1 MRGGKFI
8 MSTNEIHL
16 VCNAHLDPVWLW
28 EWEEGAAEALSTFR
42 SAADLCEE
50 FPGFVFNHNEAV
62 LYRWIEE
69 YEPELFER
77 IRRLVKAGRWHIMGG
92 WYLQP
97 DCNLP
102 SGESFVRQILAG
114 RVYFWEAFKVWPTTA
129 MNFDSFGHTRGLV
142 QILARSGYDSYM
154 FCRPDKKWVTLPAE
168 NFAWVGFDGSVING
182 LRTLTHY
189 LTPLGKAA
197 EHLLDFQAK
206 FGDRDPTLFLW
217 GVGNHGGGPSRVDI
231 REIDEVRQRGGHRI
245 EHSWPE
251 RYFAALRKKGE
262 TGLRVEKS
270 IRPWAVGCYT
280 SMSRVKRLHRQLE
293 NELYKTEKM
302 IVRAWAADR
311 MAYPSDELGA
321 ATRDLLFSE
330 FHDILPGSCVE
341 PAEAAA
347 IRQMNH
353 GLEILSRVQARAFF
367 ALAHGQPRAKPGETI
382 LFACNPHPH
391 PVDAVMECE
400 FNLAD
405 FNPTGT
411 ISRPTL
417 RLGGRKVPCQLE
429 KELSSLPIDWRKRV
443 VFRARLAPSS
453 IARFECT
460 VERVAPDAFKL
471 PVMARAGHLHQTKDL
486 EVRINGRTGLIDR
499 YRIGGVD
506 HLKAGSLQPEVLEDT
521 IDPWEMQRK
530 RLGRVAGRFRLADP
544 KTAARFA
551 GLEHLGVL
559 APVRIIEDGAVRCV
573 VEAIL
578 VHGSS
583 TIVVHYKLPKAGSE
597 IEVDYRVF
605 WAEKTR
611 ALKVAIKTPDGA
623 SMGLGQTAYGREEL
637 PDNGDEA
644 VAQRWV
650 AVDSSGTGQA
660 LTCISDGTYG
670 CDFRKGV
677 LRVNLLRSPA
687 YAAHPVPGTKP
698 LREDRFA
705 PRLDQG
711 EHRFRFWINAGP
723 RGERMRRIERE
734 AQERNEGPVV
744 RSFQPDGLGKPL
756 GTGLVV
762 NDPAVVVAAV
772 KRAEQKERVVIRLF
786 ESTGRRRK
794 VRIREASWGLDAV
807 VAIDPFEIRTLVWD
821 PGRRKMME
829 TDLMEGMGP
838 GRRTN
843 S

>member
-1 MRGGKFI
+1 
-8 MSTNEIHL
+8 MSKKEIHL

-69 YEPELFER
+69 YEPKLFER
-77 IRRLVKAGRWHIMGG
+77 IRRLIKAGRWRIMGG

-102 SGESFVRQILAG
+102 AGESFVRQILAG
-114 RVYFWEAFKVWPTTA
+114 RVYFREAFKVWPTTA

-142 QILARSGYDSYM
+142 QILARSGYDSYL
-154 FCRPDKKWVTLPAE
+154 FCRPDKTWLDLPAE
-168 NFAWVGFDGSVING
+168 NFQWVGFDGSTVTG

-197 EHLLDFQAK
+197 EHLREFIK
-206 FGDRDPTLFLW
+206 EFGDRDPTLFLW
-217 GVGNHGGGPSRVDI
+217 GVGNHGGGPSRKDI
-231 REIDEVRQRGGHRI
+231 REVDQVRAVADHRI
-245 EHSWPE
+245 EHAWPE
-251 RYFAALRKKGE
+251 RYFEALRRKGA
-262 TGLRVEKS
+262 TPPRVETS

-293 NELYKTEKM
+293 NELYKAEKM
-302 IVRAWAADR
+302 AVRAWMSGR
-311 MAYPSDELGA
+311 MTYPSEELME

-341 PAEAAA
+341 PSEAAA
-347 IRQMNH
+347 IRQINH

-367 ALAHGQPRAKPGETI
+367 ALTHGQPRAKPGEMI
-382 LFACNPHPH
+382 LFACNPHPY

-400 FNLAD
+400 FNLPD
-405 FNPTGT
+405 FNRTGT
-411 ISRPTL
+411 ISLPTL
-417 RLGGRKVPCQLE
+417 RMGGRKVPCQLE

-453 IARFECT
+453 VARFECT
-460 VERVAPDAFKL
+460 VERVAPETFTL
-471 PVMARAGHLHQTKDL
+471 PVMTGGGYTFKTDEI

-499 YRIGGVD
+499 YRIGGID
-506 HLKAGSLQPEVLEDT
+506 HLKAGSFAPEILADT
-521 IDPWEMQRK
+521 IDPWEMSRK
-530 RLGRVAGRFRLADP
+530 RLGKVVGRFRAADR

-551 GLEHLGVL
+551 GLEQLGEL
-559 APVRIIEDGAVRCV
+559 APVRVIEDGAVRCV

-578 VHGSS
+578 VCGSS
-583 TIVVHYKLPKAGSE
+583 TIVVQYKLPKSGYE

-611 ALKVAIKTPDGA
+611 ALKIALKTPDGK
-623 SMGLGQTAYGREEL
+623 SRCLGQTAYGREDL
-637 PDNGDEA
+637 PTNGDEA

-650 AVDSSGTGQA
+650 AIDSPGIGRT
-660 LTCISDGTYG
+660 LTCINDGTYG
-670 CDFRKGV
+670 CDFRGGV
-677 LRVNLLRSPA
+677 LRINLLRSPA
-687 YAAHPVPGTKP
+687 YSAHPVPGTKP

-711 EHRFRFWINAGP
+711 EHRFRFWIQGGP
-723 RGERMRRIERE
+723 TVDRLRRIERE
-734 AQERNEGPVV
+734 AQVRNESPVV

-756 GTGLVV
+756 TTGLTVSDSSIVV
-762 NDPAVVVAAV
+762 SAV
-772 KRAEQKERVVIRLF
+772 KRAELKDRVVIRLF
-786 ESTGRRRK
+786 ESTGRRREI
-794 VRIREASWGLDAV
+794 RIREASWGLDARV
-807 VAIDPFEIRTLVWD
+807 SIEPFEIRTFVWD
-821 PGRRKMME
+821 PRKRRLRE

-838 GRRTN
+838 GRSTGK
-843 S
+843 